1 MPHALYENYIS
12 SLFLI
17 NKGQYE
23 FSVSFGGIKLRN
35 LILPKHKR
43 FLVYPEKNGKALSGL
58 SNNLEQAVIATLRT
72 IIKHNVTPAAGVWE
86 IMDGLHGA

>member
-23 FSVSFGGIKLRN
+23 FSVSFGGIKLRK
-35 LILPKHKR
+35 LILPKHKT

-58 SNNLEQAVIATLRT
+58 SNNMEQAVIFTLRA
-72 IIKHNVTPAAGVWE
+72 IIKHKIAPVAGAWE
-86 IMDGLHGA
+86 IMDRPHGS